1 MKDKYFKIIDDIIE
15 DYTNQSHPKTL
26 SSGIVTGRCG
36 LLLLYYQLYNLSKKT
51 TYLNKL
57 HEESDRIIDS
67 CNENYSLGYGV
78 AGIAWT
84 INLINT
90 SKVFDNTDI
99 WFEEI
104 DMLLETEY
112 IKQIKLNNLDYFE
125 GASGILFYFLNRENF
140 PTKKLDRYII
150 LFCKCILTHNKKE
163 DWFELKFDPKEKRID
178 NTINLGVPHGITGI
192 VLLLLMAKEKR
203 GTDCDLIICNLL
215 NLILSFETKSPSHK
229 LFNFPLVYRENRPD
243 LFSSIGWCYG
253 DLMIG
258 YSLLKSG
265 ILLKNKTYYNRGI
278 DILLESIYRDNHYNE
293 KLILCHGFPSLSH
306 IYEEIYR
313 ITKNELFKNK
323 SIFYK
328 NISMQI
334 FNNKYREYQSKHND
348 IFFTNPSIFTGF
360 TGFLISLIKWN
371 TNQTNDNW
379 LKCLLL

>member
-15 DYTNQSHPKTL
+15 DYTNQSHSKTL

-112 IKQIKLNNLDYFE
+112 IKQIKLNNIDYFE
-125 GASGILFYFLNRENF
+125 DASGIIFYFLNRENF

-163 DWFELKFDPKEKRID
+163 DWFELKLDPKEKRID

-192 VLLLLMAKEKR
+192 VLLIAKEKR
-203 GTDCDLIICNLL
+203 GTDCNLIICNLF
-215 NLILSFETKSPSHK
+215 NLILSFEIKSKNHHK
-229 LFNFPLVYRENRPD
+229 LFNFPLVHRENRPD

-258 YSLLKSG
+258 YSLLKSR
-265 ILLKNKTYYNRGI
+265 ILLKNNTYYNRGI

-306 IYEEIYR
+306 IYEQIYR
-313 ITKNELFKNK
+313 ITKKMN
-323 SIFYK
+323 Y
-328 NISMQI
+328 
-334 FNNKYREYQSKHND
+334 SK
-348 IFFTNPSIFTGF
+348 
-360 TGFLISLIKWN
+360 K
-371 TNQTNDNW
+371 TNQYFIKIYQYKYLTINTESIN
-379 LKCLLL
+379 LNTTTFFHKSFYIY